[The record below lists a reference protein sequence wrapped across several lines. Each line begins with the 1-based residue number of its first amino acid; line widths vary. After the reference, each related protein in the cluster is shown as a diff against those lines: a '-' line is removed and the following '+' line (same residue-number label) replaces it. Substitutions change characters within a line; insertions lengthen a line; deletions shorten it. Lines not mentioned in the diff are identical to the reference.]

1 MSLDIKLPTLS
12 SRSIRS
18 SQRQQSQHYQHQ
30 HHRQHHQQPVN
41 YSQRSN
47 NINISAPSPQQRQ
60 SRINS
65 TTAATSSS
73 NSRQVTKTTIPNMNA
88 VRKNMNAVRKI
99 NIPRSRSELRDAFQP
114 AQGTSGFLL
123 LGWAISGILA
133 IIIPVSKW
141 SAERN
146 KYYGYYGQY
155 NAYEQQQV
163 SGVLTFIHELLD

>member
-18 SQRQQSQHYQHQ
+18 SQRQQSQHYQQ
-30 HHRQHHQQPVN
+30 HYRQHHQQPVN

-47 NINISAPSPQQRQ
+47 INTSAPSPQQRQ
-60 SRINS
+60 SRINN
-65 TTAATSSS
+65 TTAATRSS
-73 NSRQVTKTTIPNMNA
+73 NSRQKMVGLPS
-88 VRKNMNAVRKI
+88 MNAVRKI

-163 SGVLTFIHELLD
+163 SAHIYT

>member
-1 MSLDIKLPTLS
+1 
-12 SRSIRS
+12 
-18 SQRQQSQHYQHQ
+18 
-30 HHRQHHQQPVN
+30 
-41 YSQRSN
+41 
-47 NINISAPSPQQRQ
+47 
-60 SRINS
+60 
-65 TTAATSSS
+65 
-73 NSRQVTKTTIPNMNA
+73 
-88 VRKNMNAVRKI
+88 MNAVRKI

-163 SGVLTFIHELLD
+163 SAHIYT